1 MRSTLKEHLENY
13 KLNRLAYMHQLNDD
27 KEIYSIVDY
36 LKNEKI
42 RCVKYNSAL
51 DDRYQKAASFQS
63 YLYLSED
70 GRRVIIINKKM
81 SNEANYILEVDPI
94 EIEKKK

>member
-1 MRSTLKEHLENY
+1 
-13 KLNRLAYMHQLNDD
+13 
-27 KEIYSIVDY
+27 
-36 LKNEKI
+36 
-42 RCVKYNSAL
+42 
-51 DDRYQKAASFQS
+51 
-63 YLYLSED
+63 LYLSED